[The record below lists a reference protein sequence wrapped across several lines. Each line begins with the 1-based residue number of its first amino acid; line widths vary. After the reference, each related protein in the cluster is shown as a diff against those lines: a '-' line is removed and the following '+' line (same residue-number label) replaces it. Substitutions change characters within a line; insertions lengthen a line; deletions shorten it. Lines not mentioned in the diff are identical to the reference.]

1 MSVLS
6 DLQAAIDALNANK
19 ADKTALDA
27 INKAIEELKA
37 KDAKLAEDLAALQT
51 TINAALD
58 GKADKTALD
67 KLEKDLQTKLNEGL
81 TSLRGDLEGRIG
93 GSKPA

>member
-1 MSVLS
+1 M
-6 DLQAAIDALNANK
+6 
-19 ADKTALDA
+19 DA

-67 KLEKDLQTKLNEGL
+67 NWKRTFKQN
-81 TSLRGDLEGRIG
+81 
-93 GSKPA
+93 